1 MSELFCIPKPWFWD
15 QSCVYHPGGGQETSP
30 RGTGRTFSVTAKGK
44 AARPSAQWWLQWTVS
59 SSHSWQQT
67 ALCNWSKAEQQGFL
81 GSPGAELQGLDGL
94 RDSHAHAF
102 AWGQEGR
109 GKIAG
114 RQLQRGRLHTRRD
127 KARWVTGLAA
137 MLGLEIL
144 GTENLPIL
152 ASTTIQRRKKRSSS
166 LFMT

>member
-15 QSCVYHPGGGQETSP
+15 QSCVYHPGGAGDFTQGDWKDIQCYSQGKSSTSFCTVMAP
-30 RGTGRTFSVTAKGK
+30 M
-44 AARPSAQWWLQWTVS
+44 TVS

-67 ALCNWSKAEQQGFL
+67 ALCNWSKAEQHGFL

-109 GKIAG
+109 GKIAS